1 MAEEQNGNGNRGGKR
16 EGAGRKPKS
25 EEIEL
30 IEKLKPYD
38 EIALGKLNELVE
50 DGDLAAIKLFM
61 SYRYGMPRQTTDLNV
76 LGDLSIHW
84 DETKRY
90 ETKS

>member
-1 MAEEQNGNGNRGGKR
+1 MSEEQNGNGNRGGKR

-38 EIALGKLNELVE
+38 EIALNKLKELV
-50 DGDLAAIKLFM
+50 DSGDLAAIKLFM
-61 SYRYGMPRQTTDLNV
+61 SYRYGMPRQTVDTNIM
-76 LGDLSIHW
+76 GDLSINW
-84 DETKRY
+84 LEVKTYDTK
-90 ETKS
+90 